1 MSYDIETLLAT
12 NKKRL
17 EEAKQAE
24 ATAKSDEKE
33 KEHSNMRQALEH
45 IVRELERLKGN
56 HGK

>member
-12 NKKRL
+12 NRLRL

-24 ATAKSDEKE
+24 STAKSDEKE
-33 KEHSNMRQALEH
+33 KEHSNMRQVLEY